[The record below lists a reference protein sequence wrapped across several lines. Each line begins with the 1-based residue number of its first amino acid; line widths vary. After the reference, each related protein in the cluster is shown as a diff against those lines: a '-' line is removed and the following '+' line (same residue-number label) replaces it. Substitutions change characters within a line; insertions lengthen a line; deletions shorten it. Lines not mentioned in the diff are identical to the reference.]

1 MMKHLFLASQAH
13 YVVGDIAQKLG
24 KKVQLP
30 MVYIDTCLKSR
41 KYKEGEL
48 DFHYKNK
55 QAFLDSGFHY
65 DMYDI
70 TGKTEAQIITDLSQ
84 YQLMYIEGGN
94 TPFLL
99 KQALSNNFKQYVR
112 QRVEAGMIYIS
123 ESAGSVIAGPDIS
136 SNGRPG
142 KMPSDY
148 GITDSS
154 GFSLVNFVIFP
165 HWGDQKKA
173 QDYFA
178 HKIPQA
184 YNSPFPYIILNNHQY
199 VEVVDEQS
207 MIVDV
212 RNNK

>member
-1 MMKHLFLASQAH
+1 MKHLFLTSQAY
-13 YVVGDIAQKLG
+13 YVVGDIARKLG
-24 KKVQLP
+24 EKLRLP

-41 KYKEGEL
+41 KYKDGEL

-70 TGKTEAQIITDLSQ
+70 TGKTEVQISSDLSK

-99 KQALSNNFKQYVR
+99 KQTLTNNFKQYVQ
-112 QRVEAGMIYIS
+112 QRVKQGMIYIS

-148 GITDSS
+148 GLTDST
-154 GFSLVNFVIFP
+154 GFNLVNFVIFP
-165 HWGDQKKA
+165 HWGDPKKKT
-173 QDYFA
+173 DYLQNKA
-178 HKIPQA
+178 PQA
-184 YNSPFPYIILNNHQY
+184 YSSPFPHIILNNHQY

-207 MIVDV
+207 MIIDV
-212 RNNK
+212 RNNT